1 MIFDP
6 MLMDAPHVAPAAAP
20 ARPQQ
25 QPQQSKESAML
36 AKMLGD
42 LQKMSSHCSGVN
54 KCLRQFRHE
63 LTDDPAAAEAS
74 AVAGPTAR
82 EEVRTTLAAVDACL
96 AQEAAVQKL
105 LAETMQLLQPAL
117 SDEERQR
124 LQRISVQLAPSLDAL
139 ATTLSDVC
147 RAVLRAA
154 VAQDAAA
161 CAAAGVAAGAGGNS
175 AASAAAGAL
184 VVTSRSGLVALQQ
197 AVAPSLDSIPAGSA
211 RATRMARLSRAIRAS
226 QDSMAAA
233 KMVLSGQE

>member
-1 MIFDP
+1 
-6 MLMDAPHVAPAAAP
+6 
-20 ARPQQ
+20 
-25 QPQQSKESAML
+25 ML

-42 LQKMSSHCSGVN
+42 LQKMSSHCYRVQT
-54 KCLRQFRHE
+54 CLRQFRHE
-63 LTDDPAAAEAS
+63 LTDDSAAAEAA

-82 EEVRTTLAAVDACL
+82 EEVRSTLAAVDACL
-96 AQEAAVQKL
+96 TQEAAVQKL

-124 LQRISVQLAPSLDAL
+124 LQRNSVQLAPSFDAL
-139 ATTLSDVC
+139 AMTLSDVC

-161 CAAAGVAAGAGGNS
+161 CAAAAVATGAGGS
-175 AASAAAGAL
+175 STAAAAAGVLAA
-184 VVTSRSGLVALQQ
+184 TSRSGLVALQQ

-226 QDSMAAA
+226 QDSMVAA
-233 KMVLSGQE
+233 KKVLSGQE